1 MARLNNKSMGIYD
14 SDYVENLFDE
24 MAGTY
29 ERVNYLSSFGFSHRW
44 RKQFIQKIQPQPG
57 MVVCDLMCGMGEC
70 WSSIAPYLAPH
81 GRLITLDLSQAM
93 LQGAKKQT
101 AKYPHLEIQIIK
113 DNALTN
119 YLPDESVDCVICG
132 FGLKTFTPEQQEILA
147 AQIQRILKPQGIFS
161 LIEVSVPTSW
171 LFQGLYMFYLK
182 KIIPLVGGLLLGN
195 PENYRMLGIYTE
207 KFQNCQHM
215 MSVLSQRGLV
225 ASYHPYFYGCATGVS
240 GFKP

>member
-1 MARLNNKSMGIYD
+1 MMEIYD
-14 SDYVENLFDE
+14 SDYVEKLFDE
-24 MAGTY
+24 MARTY

-44 RKQFIQKIQPQPG
+44 RKQFIQKIQPQAG

-81 GRLITLDLSQAM
+81 GRLISLDLSQAM

-101 AKYPHLEIQIIK
+101 AKYPQLDIQIIK

-119 YLPDESVDCVICG
+119 QLPDESVDYVICG
-132 FGLKTFTPEQQEILA
+132 FGLKTFTPEQQDVLA
-147 AQIQRILKPQGIFS
+147 AQIQRILKPQGRFS
-161 LIEVSVPTSW
+161 LIEVSVPTGW

-182 KIIPLVGGLLLGN
+182 KVIPLVGGILLGN

-207 KFQNCQHM
+207 NFKNCQHM
-215 MSVLSQRGLV
+215 RSVLSHHGLEV
-225 ASYHPYFYGCATGVS
+225 SYHPYFYGCATGVS